1 MAQLSGDGSEGPQ
14 QQQNPNP
21 PQRTRKTHTS
31 DAVITALKSLSN
43 RDRVSMNKAIGS
55 RNAMRN
61 LGRARNV
68 DKPSATFVDSDNE
81 STITV
86 SDEGM
91 EDSPTTSVMK
101 AIQKS
106 SPATA
111 LGLTRAL
118 MSNKRT
124 RDDDL
129 ATAPKGK
136 KLREEIDLPEG
147 LAAPIVY
154 NVLLRELYNHDK
166 YLPLSLFTTAN
177 LEYINSNASALPMIK
192 LNKLDEASVLSKPG
206 LFFDAET
213 FQRTHLREED
223 LNRGQWGEAAKNHNK
238 FIAFMTGVGSPAHI
252 RWDQHF
258 AYFESAP
265 DAEQN
270 YAAHLEADIASRKRY
285 ITTPFVYNPA
295 VYRRDLDKA
304 VRLLEIKQ
312 TVEATLGTISHP
324 TSDAPRLPLSHRDHR
339 GAEGSGA
346 KVGSGGG
353 GAQGAAP
360 FQRGNGGDATTAVC
374 LVCARRGHWCK
385 DCTYTTLSNGSPTY
399 CVAQGEQDINTVR
412 SGETLCRI
420 WNSKGAQAKCKH
432 HAAARIHACS
442 FCGSK
447 NHHAFAWSCVQKPP
461 AA

>member
-1 MAQLSGDGSEGPQ
+1 MEDWRTKSTVRQKTLGWECAVDGGHRERTPRQRGQGRRVQRGKAGHTRQEGRQGARVQRGPRREREGIRGRGARTKAEREHRGKENRARQQGAAGAGGRGKPCTGRERVTRAPEAASLAPGRRAGLPAATGRDSWVYRWAEAARGPVEQQERGGEEEQKKMA
-14 QQQNPNP
+14 
-21 PQRTRKTHTS
+21 RTTRKTHTS

-55 RNAMRN
+55 RNTMHN

-86 SDEGM
+86 SDEEM

-106 SPATA
+106 SPVTA

-124 RDDDL
+124 RDDDS

-213 FQRTHLREED
+213 FQRTHLCEED
-223 LNRGQWGEAAKNHNK
+223 LNRGQWGEAAKNHNE

-252 RWDQHF
+252 R
-258 AYFESAP
+258 
-265 DAEQN
+265 
-270 YAAHLEADIASRKRY
+270 
-285 ITTPFVYNPA
+285 
-295 VYRRDLDKA
+295 
-304 VRLLEIKQ
+304 
-312 TVEATLGTISHP
+312 
-324 TSDAPRLPLSHRDHR
+324 
-339 GAEGSGA
+339 
-346 KVGSGGG
+346 
-353 GAQGAAP
+353 
-360 FQRGNGGDATTAVC
+360 
-374 LVCARRGHWCK
+374 CK
-385 DCTYTTLSNGSPTY
+385 DRSISLYTFFTAHEPHDSLTFDSLDPSMLVLFDPVGY
-399 CVAQGEQDINTVR
+399 D
-412 SGETLCRI
+412 
-420 WNSKGAQAKCKH
+420 
-432 HAAARIHACS
+432 
-442 FCGSK
+442 
-447 NHHAFAWSCVQKPP
+447 
-461 AA
+461 